1 METLLVVAGLAFVG
15 FMVAKRL
22 QQDGGP
28 VNDLLDG
35 LSAPL
40 HGILQSGDAKD
51 SDRIDTAKKRFAIQ
65 AGATWDQIQN
75 MFADDIGDDGVL
87 HDYANSDNTG
97 AAGVFANAGGPSGP
111 AYTVINDEPY
121 WNVGNGR

>member
-1 METLLVVAGLAFVG
+1 MNMANSKQIETLLVVAGLAFVG

-40 HGILQSGDAKD
+40 HGIFSLL
-51 SDRIDTAKKRFAIQ
+51 RTR
-65 AGATWDQIQN
+65 TT
-75 MFADDIGDDGVL
+75 
-87 HDYANSDNTG
+87 TG
-97 AAGVFANAGGPSGP
+97 RKPP
-111 AYTVINDEPY
+111 
-121 WNVGNGR
+121 